1 MRVVA
6 APTRRPRASSPGL
19 AGRGPRAAGGRDA
32 ARRSSR
38 PGRAR
43 TLGFRRGIPMMALVT
58 FSLPPESF
66 RTLRPEPRGRAPRP
80 WDVATTI
87 VLLVLLPLLALAASY
102 AGVVLASA
110 ARVCG
115 AQACDAGLMNLGF
128 WIAVIAP
135 WVILVVGLVV
145 AIIRLVRHRLAFW
158 VPLVAILSMVAVW
171 FIAAALVG
179 AGLTAS

>member
-1 MRVVA
+1 M
-6 APTRRPRASSPGL
+6 
-19 AGRGPRAAGGRDA
+19 
-32 ARRSSR
+32 
-38 PGRAR
+38 
-43 TLGFRRGIPMMALVT
+43 
-58 FSLPPESF
+58 
-66 RTLRPEPRGRAPRP
+66 
-80 WDVATTI
+80 
-87 VLLVLLPLLALAASY
+87 LLPLLALAASY

>member
-1 MRVVA
+1 
-6 APTRRPRASSPGL
+6 
-19 AGRGPRAAGGRDA
+19 
-32 ARRSSR
+32 
-38 PGRAR
+38 
-43 TLGFRRGIPMMALVT
+43 MMALVT

-110 ARVCG
+110 ARACG